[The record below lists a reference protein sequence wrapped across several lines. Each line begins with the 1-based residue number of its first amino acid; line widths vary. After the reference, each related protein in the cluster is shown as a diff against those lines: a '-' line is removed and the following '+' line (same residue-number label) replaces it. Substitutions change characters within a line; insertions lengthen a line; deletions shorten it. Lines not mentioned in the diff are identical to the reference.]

1 MSEEIDAFV
10 GKWTKL
16 FNDPETS
23 AYVLAGRGLAEDCER
38 LGFKMDRGESFVSAY
53 DVSWDSIPEMID
65 TVGDPQILGNAIY
78 SCWRYFNH
86 WAWDPNE
93 ICEPEN
99 RKLFIIAL
107 ARLADIS

>member
-10 GKWTKL
+10 AKWTKL

-38 LGFKMDRGESFVSAY
+38 LGFKMDCGKSFTDAY
-53 DVSWDSIPEMID
+53 GVSWNDIPEIIG
-65 TVGDPQILGNAIY
+65 TVDDPQILGNAIY
-78 SCWRYFNH
+78 SEWRYFNH
-86 WAWDPNE
+86 WAWDPDE
-93 ICEPEN
+93 TCEPEN